1 MHNLRIVLEEA
12 TNITSADSGTKSI
25 FTNLWER
32 VVYCEECEHKDTCPM
47 LAKAKTEWNPR
58 PSDQLCTW
66 EENYK
71 DIKKTSCTVII
82 DEAKL
87 VKEQFP
93 HHKLEEIIVI
103 FPEKSESIFR
113 PPNTLIA
120 NMRITR
126 EIVNPGR

>member
-1 MHNLRIVLEEA
+1 
-12 TNITSADSGTKSI
+12 
-25 FTNLWER
+25 
-32 VVYCEECEHKDTCPM
+32 M
-47 LAKAKTEWNPR
+47 LANAKTEWNPR
-58 PSDQLCTW
+58 KNDHLRTW

-71 DIKKTSCTVII
+71 DIKTTSCAVII

-93 HHKLEEIIVI
+93 HHKLEEIIVLI
-103 FPEKSESIFR
+103 PEKSESIFR